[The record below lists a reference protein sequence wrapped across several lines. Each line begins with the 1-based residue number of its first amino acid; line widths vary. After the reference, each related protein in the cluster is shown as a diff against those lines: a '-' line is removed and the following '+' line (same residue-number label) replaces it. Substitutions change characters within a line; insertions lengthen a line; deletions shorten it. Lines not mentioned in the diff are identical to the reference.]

1 MEISRCVWSMC
12 NRSLWWV
19 VVVKS
24 ITIPFVSD
32 SCMICV
38 FDNVCIRSENCLYQ
52 LCGEY
57 SPFDN
62 EIVNRKKWCYG
73 DKSMD
78 CVDSGEQCDSIG
90 SVDRVT
96 ICWIKQSS
104 IHSSNPSLHS
114 TILFL
119 FITHYANASHHSH
132 SYPLPSPS
140 FTTPSHIVPMEN
152 TSETLFY
159 NSSTHTTN
167 QIQWKRT
174 DSFHLNCFDSHRI
187 PLVFIQYHSLIALRR
202 KMSQFITILSS
213 LTSGVIDVM

>member
-1 MEISRCVWSMC
+1 M
-12 NRSLWWV
+12 
-19 VVVKS
+19 VKS

-78 CVDSGEQCDSIG
+78 CVDSEQCDSIG

-96 ICWIKQSS
+96 IC
-104 IHSSNPSLHS
+104 
-114 TILFL
+114 
-119 FITHYANASHHSH
+119 
-132 SYPLPSPS
+132 
-140 FTTPSHIVPMEN
+140 
-152 TSETLFY
+152 
-159 NSSTHTTN
+159 
-167 QIQWKRT
+167 
-174 DSFHLNCFDSHRI
+174 
-187 PLVFIQYHSLIALRR
+187 
-202 KMSQFITILSS
+202 
-213 LTSGVIDVM
+213 

>member
-1 MEISRCVWSMC
+1 
-12 NRSLWWV
+12 
-19 VVVKS
+19 
-24 ITIPFVSD
+24 
-32 SCMICV
+32 MICV

-52 LCGEY
+52 FCGEY

-114 TILFL
+114 TI
-119 FITHYANASHHSH
+119 HS
-132 SYPLPSPS
+132 SY
-140 FTTPSHIVPMEN
+140 
-152 TSETLFY
+152 
-159 NSSTHTTN
+159 
-167 QIQWKRT
+167 
-174 DSFHLNCFDSHRI
+174 
-187 PLVFIQYHSLIALRR
+187 
-202 KMSQFITILSS
+202 SS
-213 LTSGVIDVM
+213 LTMRMLHTTLIHIHYHLLLSQHHLISFQWRIRVRLSSTIHPLTLQTRFNESELTHSIWTVSIHTESHWCSFNTTLWSLWEGRWVNSSPFSLLSRV